1 MHTLYIHRTAYLLPS
16 SWQELTRQQ
25 VISLARLVHDK
36 VDTVRFAKIMFLIL
50 TQSLPWWKRIR
61 VRFFY
66 LFQATV
72 DERADMLY
80 LCRSFLENREFT
92 AQKINYIGGRSVL
105 FGPSSALANLTLWEY
120 IRAEQAFL
128 NHVKQSSVP
137 TTQHL
142 DKLIA
147 ILYRP
152 ARPDYDP
159 QIHEDMRVPLVDAA
173 VDVRLVQVA
182 KVDIAVKVAILM
194 WFDSCRSLVIK
205 MYPNIFRK
213 AEDSELDKKLRQKS
227 KAPASSSTGWLD
239 LITSLSTDMTQFE
252 KIGNTNL
259 MIAFTDLSNRI
270 RQAKQKNK

>member
-1 MHTLYIHRTAYLLPS
+1 MHTLFIHRTPYPLPS
-16 SWQELTRQQ
+16 TWQELTRQQ
-25 VISLARLVHDK
+25 VISLARLVHDN

-80 LCRSFLENREFT
+80 LCRSFLENRGFT
-92 AQKINYIGGRSVL
+92 DQKIKNIGGRSVL

-128 NHVKQSSVP
+128 GYVNGGDNPDPKK
-137 TTQHL
+137 L
-142 DKLIA
+142 DKLVA

-159 QIHEDMRVPLVDAA
+159 QIHEDRRVPLVDAA
-173 VDVRLVQVA
+173 VDVRLAQVA
-182 KVDIAVKVAILM
+182 KVDIAVKIAILM
-194 WFDSCRSLVIK
+194 WFDSCRSLIIK
-205 MYPNIFRK
+205 MYPAIFRK

-239 LITSLSTDMTQFE
+239 LITSLSADMTQFE

-270 RQAKQKNK
+270 RQAKQKKK